1 MKPKSVSQVLREVDP
16 GLTVIGRRPST
27 HHRGKK
33 VIKLNEV
40 STTEF
45 PSYTPYR
52 SSDDDWNNTGG
63 LRCPRCGQETVRFI
77 RGVCLVC
84 ARKAEE
90 RTDEEIEMEALSRS
104 LREQR
109 ARNRR

>member
-1 MKPKSVSQVLREVDP
+1 MKPKSVSQVLHEVDP
-16 GLTVIGRRPST
+16 GLTVIRRRSST
-27 HHRGKK
+27 HRREKK
-33 VIKLNEV
+33 AVKLNEV
-40 STTEF
+40 STTKF
-45 PSYTPYR
+45 PSYTPHH

-90 RTDEEIEMEALSRS
+90 RTEQEIEMEALSRS